1 MKRLVLLPLLSA
13 VVCHEGYAAEKKESM
28 SIFGT
33 KEDLKNAGGSADK
46 LYKEDLEKFKF
57 QDIHN
62 IVNQIPG
69 VVIEGEDGFGLRPN
83 IGMRGA
89 SPHRSKKILLL
100 EEGTLMAPAPYSKPG
115 VYLTLS
121 QLELKVWK
129 LIKDRHQYFMDHLQW
144 QVL

>member
-89 SPHRSKKILLL
+89 SPHSKKILL
-100 EEGTLMAPAPYSKPG
+100 
-115 VYLTLS
+115 
-121 QLELKVWK
+121 
-129 LIKDRHQYFMDHLQW
+129 
-144 QVL
+144 